1 MQTGRPETTSGD
13 FCLLVINRIAKT
25 CLLSINKIAHF
36 CLLSINKM
44 TEIGIYPQ
52 NGKAIEVVP
61 AWKWLLL

>member
-1 MQTGRPETTSGD
+1 MQTGRPKTTSGD
-13 FCLLVINRIAKT
+13 FCLLAINRIAK
-25 CLLSINKIAHF
+25 I

-61 AWKWLLL
+61 AWKWLLS